1 MSSLLDPVA
10 PVSTIPVR
18 RVNPTD
24 TAFGCPRDFLDHH
37 FVYLVVSPRAKGLS
51 IGINMNPDQRCNF
64 DCVYCEVQRSN
75 PPVEKTLDIDVM
87 VSELRTALELVN
99 SGKVA
104 ERPAFKKIPR
114 ELLKLRQVSFS
125 GDGEPTLAE
134 NFLEAVQAV
143 VHIRAMGMVPLFK
156 FVLVTNGTGLNR
168 EQVQEGIKFFN
179 QADEIWIK
187 LDAGTQTYAD
197 KINRGQVPLEQVLKN
212 IQLIG
217 KQRPVIIQSLFP
229 LYNGAAPAWDEIE
242 SYSARLEQ
250 LKAEGTKISLVQIYS
265 ANRPAHTPL
274 CDHLPLR
281 TLSKIAQHV
290 RQRTGLNVEVF

>member
-1 MSSLLDPVA
+1 MNSLLDRGAPLPVV
-10 PVSTIPVR
+10 PTDKC
-18 RVNPTD
+18 NPTT

-75 PPVEKTLDIDVM
+75 PPIEKALDVDVM
-87 VSELRTALELVN
+87 VAELRTAIELVN
-99 SGKVA
+99 SGKMA
-104 ERPAFKKIPR
+104 ERPAFQKIPR
-114 ELLKLRQVSFS
+114 DLLRLRQVCFS

-134 NFLEAVQAV
+134 NFLEAIQAV
-143 VHIRAMGMVPLFK
+143 VHIRAMGIVPMFK

-168 EQVQEGIKFFN
+168 EQVQAGIKFFN
-179 QADEIWIK
+179 SNDEIWIK
-187 LDAGTQTYAD
+187 LDAGTQAYAD
-197 KINRGQVPLEQVLKN
+197 KINRSDIPLEQVLNN

-217 KQRPVIIQSLFP
+217 KQRPVVIQSLFP
-229 LYNGAAPAWDEIE
+229 LYNGAAPAWEEIE

-250 LKAEGTKISLVQIYS
+250 LKSEGTKISLVQIYS
-265 ANRPAHTPL
+265 ANRPPHSPL
-274 CDHLPLR
+274 SDHLPLR

-290 RQRTGLNVEVF
+290 RERTGLNVEVF

>member
-143 VHIRAMGMVPLFK
+143 VHIRAMGIVPLFK

-179 QADEIWIK
+179 RQMRSGSSWMPAPR
-187 LDAGTQTYAD
+187 LMRTRST
-197 KINRGQVPLEQVLKN
+197 
-212 IQLIG
+212 
-217 KQRPVIIQSLFP
+217 
-229 LYNGAAPAWDEIE
+229 AAKCLW
-242 SYSARLEQ
+242 
-250 LKAEGTKISLVQIYS
+250 
-265 ANRPAHTPL
+265 
-274 CDHLPLR
+274 
-281 TLSKIAQHV
+281 SK
-290 RQRTGLNVEVF
+290 F

>member
-1 MSSLLDPVA
+1 MNSLLDPVPSLA
-10 PVSTIPVR
+10 PLLARSC
-18 RVNPTD
+18 NPTE
-24 TAFGCPRDFLDHH
+24 TSFGCLRDFLDHH

-64 DCVYCEVQRSN
+64 DCVYCEVKRSN
-75 PPVEKTLDIDVM
+75 PPEEKALDIDVM
-87 VSELRTALELVN
+87 IAELRTALDLVH

-104 ERPAFKKIPR
+104 ERPNFRKIPR
-114 ELLKLRQVSFS
+114 DLLQLRQVSFS

-143 VHIRAMGMVPLFK
+143 VHIRAMGIVPMFK

-179 QADEIWIK
+179 RADEIWIK
-187 LDAGTQTYAD
+187 LDAGTQAYAD
-197 KINRGQVPLEQVLKN
+197 KINRTDVPLEDVLKN

-217 KQRPVIIQSLFP
+217 RQRPVVIQSLFP
-229 LYNGAAPAWDEIE
+229 LYNESSPAWDEIE

-265 ANRPAHTPL
+265 ANRPPHNPL